1 MIDNYG
7 RNINYLRLSV
17 TQRCNLRCAYCGIEC
32 EENEREMTPQD
43 IEKAVSVFADL
54 GIRKVRLTGGEPLV
68 RKDITEIAKRVSS
81 VKGIETVAL
90 TTNGVLL
97 EEYAEPLKKAGVQS
111 VNISLDTMD
120 REQYKNITG
129 ADCLDKVLAGIKEAE
144 KVGLY
149 PIRINSVL
157 IKGKNDNALNQ
168 LIDLGRKNEIDVRFI
183 ELMPFSKTGENKKN
197 MVSGEEILRFYPELK
212 PVETEGNSPAKYY
225 KGENF
230 KGRIGLITPVS
241 RKFCSKCNRIRLLSD
256 GKIKPCLGNKTEIDI
271 WDKMHN
277 RGELEKSIKEA
288 ILLKPKGHSFFC
300 GYESDH
306 GLNKIGG

>member
-17 TQRCNLRCAYCGIEC
+17 TQRCNLRCAYCGMEC
-32 EENEREMTPQD
+32 EKNEREMTPQD

-68 RKDITEIAKRVSS
+68 RKDIIEIAKRVSS

-212 PVETEGNSPAKYY
+212 PVETERNSAAKYY

-241 RKFCSKCNRIRLLSD
+241 HKFCSKCNRIRLLSD
-256 GKIKPCLGNKTEIDI
+256 GKIKPCLGDKTEIDI

>member
-17 TQRCNLRCAYCGIEC
+17 TQRCNLRCAYCGMES
-32 EENEREMTPQD
+32 EKKEREMTPED

-68 RKDITEIAKRVSS
+68 RKDIIEIVKRVSS

-111 VNISLDTMD
+111 VNISLDTLD
-120 REQYKNITG
+120 REQYKSITG

-157 IKGKNDNALNQ
+157 IKGKNDNALSQ

-183 ELMPFSKTGENKKN
+183 ELMPFSKAGENNKN
-197 MVSGEEILRFYPELK
+197 MVSGEGILKLYPELE
-212 PVETEGNSPAKYY
+212 PVETEEKSAAEYY
-225 KGENF
+225 KGENY
-230 KGRIGLITPVS
+230 KGRIGLITPIS
-241 RKFCSKCNRIRLLSD
+241 HKFCSKCNRIRLLSD
-256 GKIKPCLGNKTEIDI
+256 GKIKPCLGDKTEFDI
-271 WDKMHN
+271 WDKIHN
-277 RGELEKSIKEA
+277 REELEKSIKEA

-300 GYESDH
+300 GYESGY